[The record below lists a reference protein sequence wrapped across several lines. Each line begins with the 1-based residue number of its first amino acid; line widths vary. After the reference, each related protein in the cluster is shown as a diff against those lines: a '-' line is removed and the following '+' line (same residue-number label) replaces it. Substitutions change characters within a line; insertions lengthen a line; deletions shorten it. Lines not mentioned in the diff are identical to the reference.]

1 MKRKVCFGLVLALV
15 AALSI
20 APSLMAGILGVGGLS
35 LAVTGPISLPHG
47 TSLVLPTTGTCTA
60 DCTWQND
67 GSCKPASIQ
76 WASMQVVV
84 MNPWN
89 GEVVAGPTEIG
100 VNKTLK
106 GGGYDASYNQINPVP
121 ATVDAVVTIP
131 KNAKTGQQL
140 MALIYGMDNK
150 SNVLTTAY
158 WGFVS
163 EK

>member
-1 MKRKVCFGLVLALV
+1 MKRKACFGLVLALV

-20 APSLMAGILGVGGLS
+20 APSLHAGLLGSGGLS
-35 LAVTGPISLPHG
+35 LAVTGPISVADG
-47 TSLVLPTTGTCTA
+47 TSLVLPATGTCTA

-67 GSCKPASIQ
+67 GSCKPASMQ

-89 GEVVAGPTEIG
+89 GQVVAGPTEIG
-100 VNKTLK
+100 VNKTVK
-106 GGGYDASYNQINPVP
+106 GGGYDASYNQIAPVP

-131 KNAKTGQQL
+131 KKEKVGQEL
-140 MALIYGMDNK
+140 MAVIYAMDSK

-163 EK
+163 VK